1 MSSETVIVWAGLKIK
16 PESVEIFERRAAEV
30 IEQTRRE
37 PKCLRYDLLRD
48 TSDPTVFY
56 FFEEYDD
63 DDAYQAH
70 RAMPYMPVFRDF
82 RATVV
87 DKYLGIRILRE
98 TGAR

>member
-48 TSDPTVFY
+48 TSDPTVF
-56 FFEEYDD
+56 
-63 DDAYQAH
+63 
-70 RAMPYMPVFRDF
+70 
-82 RATVV
+82 
-87 DKYLGIRILRE
+87 
-98 TGAR
+98 